1 MDLFDLI
8 VSAIALLV
16 GLSIVV
22 RSTHLRTI
30 VGAIFR
36 KPKAPSIVLTLGD
49 TTISLDNPSPEEVDR
64 LVQEFIKATQADDGD
79 RRPEG
84 PPATLPPDQ
93 PEADR

>member
-1 MDLFDLI
+1 VDLFDLI
-8 VSAIALLV
+8 VSAVAVLV
-16 GLSIVV
+16 AVSTVV
-22 RSTHLRTI
+22 RSTHVRTI

-64 LVQEFIKATQADDGD
+64 LVQDFITASQADNGN
-79 RRPEG
+79 PPAEE
-84 PPATLPPDQ
+84 PPATLPPEQ